1 LQRAVFQVREALTAF
16 YAFGQIQAVRK
27 QPNEK
32 RGYRDSEDNYEVH
45 EAILGSALV
54 AGDTPT

>member
-1 LQRAVFQVREALTAF
+1 MRRAVFPVREALTAF
-16 YAFGQIQAVRK
+16 YAFNQIQAVRK

-45 EAILGSALV
+45 EVILRHGMHRILE
-54 AGDTPT
+54 